1 MSFTLIV
8 AILFL
13 SAFISGMAVFF
24 VKRDNT
30 SYLKLILSFS
40 GAYLFAIT
48 VLHLIPHVYHANT
61 TSPEV
66 IGLYILGGF
75 IFQLLLEQ
83 FSQGIEHGHIHHQ
96 ENTGFPLGIMIS
108 LCLHAFLEG
117 MPLISGQ
124 QTKLVFGIA
133 IHHIPAAF
141 ALGSLLLS
149 STVKKQTIIIMLV
162 IFAAMTPLGFIT
174 SSVLSEGEIGNISQ
188 HFDKIMA
195 VVIGIF
201 LHISTTILFE
211 SGSADHHKFNKK
223 KMAAV
228 FLGLAV
234 SLTTFLLPH
243 DHSHGAHGHEHH
255 NHDGHNHDGHDHEH
269 TDGAHDHDHDG
280 HDHSHDHSKDETH
293 KHDDHKGH
301 QH

>member
-1 MSFTLIV
+1 MSPFLIV
-8 AILFL
+8 AILFI
-13 SAFISGMAVFF
+13 SASIAGLAVFF

-30 SYLKLILSFS
+30 NYLKLILSFS

-48 VLHLIPHVYHANT
+48 VLHLIPHAYADGN

-83 FSQGIEHGHIHHQ
+83 FSQGIEHGHIHHH
-96 ENTGFPLGIMIS
+96 ENSGFPLGIMVS

-117 MPLISGQ
+117 MPLVSGHQ
-124 QTKLVFGIA
+124 SQLVFGIA
-133 IHHIPAAF
+133 VHHIPAAF
-141 ALGSLLLS
+141 ALGSLLLNTRLS
-149 STVKKQTIIIMLV
+149 KNVIIILLLV
-162 IFAAMTPLGFIT
+162 FAAMTPLGFMT
-174 SSVLSEGEIGNISQ
+174 SQILSAGEIGDISQ

-211 SGSADHHKFNKK
+211 SGSADHHTFNKK

-228 FLGLAV
+228 FLGIGL
-234 SLTTFLLPH
+234 SLTTFLFPTH
-243 DHSHGAHGHEHH
+243 DHSHHGH
-255 NHDGHNHDGHDHEH
+255 GHSHDH
-269 TDGAHDHDHDG
+269 
-280 HDHSHDHSKDETH
+280 HDHSHDHHDHSDH
-293 KHDDHKGH
+293 DHNHDDHDHSEHSHDEHEGH
-301 QH
+301 NH

>member
-13 SAFISGMAVFF
+13 SAFISGLAVFF

-30 SYLKLILSFS
+30 NYLKLILSFS

-83 FSQGIEHGHIHHQ
+83 FSQGIEHGHIHHH
-96 ENTGFPLGIMIS
+96 ENAGFPLGIMIS

-124 QTKLVFGIA
+124 QSKLVFGIA

-149 STVKKQTIIIMLV
+149 SSVSKKTIVIMLF
-162 IFAAMTPLGFIT
+162 IFAAMTPLGFMT

-228 FLGLAV
+228 FLGLAI

-243 DHSHGAHGHEHH
+243 DHSHGGHGH
-255 NHDGHNHDGHDHEH
+255 GHDHH
-269 TDGAHDHDHDG
+269 DHSDHSHDDKGHVHDDHDHSG
-280 HDHSHDHSKDETH
+280 HDHSNDKNNKDSEH
-293 KHDDHKGH
+293 KHEDHEGH
-301 QH
+301 AH

>member
-13 SAFISGMAVFF
+13 SAFISGLTVFF

-30 SYLKLILSFS
+30 NYLKLILSFS

-48 VLHLIPHVYHANT
+48 VLHLIPHVYHGQG
-61 TSPEV
+61 TSPEI

-83 FSQGIEHGHIHHQ
+83 FSQGIEHGHIHHS

-149 STVKKQTIIIMLV
+149 SSSSKRTIVTMLF

-174 SSVLSEGEIGNISQ
+174 SSVLSESEIGNISQ
-188 HFDKIMA
+188 HFDKFMA

-228 FLGLAV
+228 FLGLAI

-243 DHSHGAHGHEHH
+243 DHSHG
-255 NHDGHNHDGHDHEH
+255 GHD
-269 TDGAHDHDHDG
+269 
-280 HDHSHDHSKDETH
+280 HDHSHDHSEHQHDGHDHNHEDHDHSQDKPKEDGH
-293 KHDDHKGH
+293 KHDEHEGH
-301 QH
+301 TH

>member
-1 MSFTLIV
+1 MSSFLIV
-8 AILFL
+8 AILFI
-13 SAFISGMAVFF
+13 SASIAGLAVFF

-30 SYLKLILSFS
+30 NYLKLILSFS

-48 VLHLIPHVYHANT
+48 VLHLIPHAYSDGN

-83 FSQGIEHGHIHHQ
+83 FSQGIEHGHIHHH
-96 ENTGFPLGIMIS
+96 ENSGFPLGIMVS

-117 MPLISGQ
+117 MPLVAGHQSQ
-124 QTKLVFGIA
+124 LVFGIA

-141 ALGSLLLS
+141 ALGSLLLNTRLTKNS
-149 STVKKQTIIIMLV
+149 IIILLL
-162 IFAAMTPLGFIT
+162 IFAAMTPLGYLT
-174 SSVLSEGEIGNISQ
+174 SSFLSNGEISNISQ

-228 FLGLAV
+228 FLGIAL
-234 SLTTFLLPH
+234 SLTTFLFPTH
-243 DHSHGAHGHEHH
+243 DHSHHGPDHQHEH
-255 NHDGHNHDGHDHEH
+255 NHDDHNHEH
-269 TDGAHDHDHDG
+269 HDHDHD
-280 HDHSHDHSKDETH
+280 DHSDHH
-293 KHDDHKGH
+293 H
-301 QH
+301 

>member
-1 MSFTLIV
+1 MSPFLIIV
-8 AILFL
+8 VLFL
-13 SAFISGMAVFF
+13 SAFISGLAVFF

-30 SYLKLILSFS
+30 NYLKLILSFS

-48 VLHLIPHVYHANT
+48 VLHLIPHVYHADS
-61 TSPEV
+61 TSPEI

-83 FSQGIEHGHIHHQ
+83 FSQGIEHGHIHHHDK
-96 ENTGFPLGIMIS
+96 TSFPLGIMIS

-117 MPLISGQ
+117 MPLVAAHQ
-124 QTKLVFGIA
+124 NQLVFGIA

-141 ALGSLLLS
+141 ALGSLLMN
-149 STVKKQTIIIMLV
+149 THIAKRNIIIMMA
-162 IFAAMTPLGFIT
+162 IFAAMTPLGFMT
-174 SSVLSEGEIGNISQ
+174 SKVLNSGEITNISQ

-211 SGSADHHKFNKK
+211 SGSADHHHFNKK

-228 FLGLAV
+228 FLGILV
-234 SLTTFLLPH
+234 SLTTFLFPTHDHGHGHDQGHSHHHEHSHEDH
-243 DHSHGAHGHEHH
+243 DHS
-255 NHDGHNHDGHDHEH
+255 NHKHSD
-269 TDGAHDHDHDG
+269 
-280 HDHSHDHSKDETH
+280 DHSHDEHEH
-293 KHDDHKGH
+293 NH
-301 QH
+301 